1 MKKKLIEKT
10 PAIQT
15 KKGGWWITVQQ
26 VEDILVLNV
35 HKDTVLE
42 ARHCI
47 NIKNYDFATFK
58 NGKWTA
64 QRVESALDIE
74 PNYYYY
80 YYSDSEVEQRFQM
93 SKEDEQLIK
102 TLLKGDE
109 LLYYNSSA
117 YEVLDRR
124 ERERGRDMRKRTE
137 NNRIARVET
146 LMNKIPA
153 LPEEIKEWIYARA
166 AENADYAFY
175 DKKCE
180 KWGCTACGMQY
191 SEKELRRV
199 DGEKKIRHNDMVV
212 CPHCKKVIQVKKRSK
227 KQELITHFMILQ
239 PVDEKMSVARHFDV
253 DIYWSGTVRSI
264 EMSESM
270 RIMIN
275 KLSGKPKYACDIY
288 YNQNPCGYR
297 EYFDNKSNPS
307 HKSTYEGYLYEE
319 GIEEALRDTV
329 YESWTRIFTQMA
341 AVGEKVQYNRL
352 MATQKDES
360 LQRVIECLFKGH
372 FTRLLRETANN
383 VSYWSSTYAGP
394 LHISGSTIEEVFDIA
409 DRQKI
414 NRIRDIDGGEEVL
427 RWMRWSDKTGEKI
440 SQEALN
446 WLTQSNISRKDIEF
460 IEKRMSVEKIMNY
473 VKRQQ
478 LESYK
483 GKTAKSILGQ
493 WQDYMQMC
501 EQLKKHM
508 DDEMVYKPRELKRRH
523 DEAVAE
529 IELRNAKLEADEYSR
544 RFPGVED
551 VLQEIKPKYE
561 YENETYQIIVPER
574 LVEIVAEGRALHHCA
589 GATDRYFD
597 RIAQRETYICFLRK
611 IDEPKVPYYTI
622 EVEPGGTIR
631 QHRGYLDE
639 EPEIEKVKPFLREWQ
654 KEIKKRMSKADH
666 EYAKVS
672 AVKRQENIEEL
683 RAKNNTRVLQ
693 GLMEDFMEAI

>member
-1 MKKKLIEKT
+1 MKKKMIEKI
-10 PAIQT
+10 PAIKT
-15 KKGGWWITVQQ
+15 KKSGWWIIVQQ
-26 VEDILVLNV
+26 VEDVLVLNV
-35 HKDTVLE
+35 HKDRVLQ

-47 NIKNYDFATFK
+47 NINNYEYATFK
-58 NGKWTA
+58 DGAWTS
-64 QRVESALDIE
+64 QRVENAIDLDPI
-74 PNYYYY
+74 YY
-80 YYSDSEVEQRFQM
+80 YYSGNPDAEERFCM
-93 SKEDEQLIK
+93 SKEDEKLII
-102 TLLKGDE
+102 TLLKGNETYRKTAYGVIDE
-109 LLYYNSSA
+109 
-117 YEVLDRR
+117 R
-124 ERERGRDMRKRTE
+124 ERERGRDMRERTE
-137 NNRIARVET
+137 NNRIARVGA
-146 LMNKIPA
+146 LMSKIPA
-153 LPEEIKEWIYARA
+153 LPEGIKEWIYARA

-180 KWGCTACGMQY
+180 KWGCTACGKQY
-191 SEKELRRV
+191 LEEKLHRV
-199 DGEKKIRHNDMVV
+199 DGEKKIRHNDMVI
-212 CPHCKKVIQVKKRSK
+212 CPCCKKVIQAKKRSK
-227 KQELITHFMILQ
+227 KQELITHFMILE
-239 PVDEKMSVARHFDV
+239 PIDTRMSVARHFDV
-253 DIYWSGTVRSI
+253 DIYWSGTARSI
-264 EMSESM
+264 DISESM
-270 RIMIN
+270 RIMLN

-288 YNQNPCGYR
+288 YNQNSYGWE
-297 EYFDNKSNPS
+297 EYFDNKSNPA
-307 HKSTYEGYLYEE
+307 HRSTYEGYLYEE
-319 GIEEALRDTV
+319 GIEEALHDTV
-329 YESWTRIFTQMA
+329 YESWTRLFVQMA
-341 AVGEKVQYNRL
+341 AVGEKMQYNRL
-352 MATQKDES
+352 MTTQDDEN
-360 LQRVIECLFKGH
+360 LQRVIECLFKGR
-372 FTRLLRETANN
+372 FKRLLHETANN
-383 VSYWSSTYAGP
+383 VGYWNCAYTGP
-394 LHISGSTIEEVFDIA
+394 LCISGSTTEEVFDIK

-414 NRIRDIDGGEEVL
+414 NRIREVNGGDKVL
-427 RWMRWSDKTGEKI
+427 HWMRWSDETGEKI

-446 WLTQSNISRKDIEF
+446 WLTQSDISREDIGF

-493 WQDYMQMC
+493 WQDYMRMC
-501 EQLKKHM
+501 EVLKKHT

-529 IELRNAKLEADEYSR
+529 IELNNARLEADEYSR

-551 VLQEIKPKYE
+551 VLREIKPKYE

-611 IDEPKVPYYTI
+611 INEPKVPYYTI

-693 GLMEDFMEAI
+693 GLMEDFMEAM